1 MASLITDVRRLLQ
14 DPRGSVATVFAL
26 SIIPVVAA
34 VGCAVDYSRAASD
47 RTAMQSALDAATL
60 NIAKEAPYLSQASL
74 NLLAKTQ
81 FDANF
86 TRAEV
91 QNVQVVATYNSKVL
105 TITGSGTVP
114 AVFMGLFGIQQM
126 PIGALAAT
134 GAEMTVGDCVIA
146 LDPSANKS
154 MAVSG
159 NGSINVPNC
168 GIFSNSSASASI
180 DQKGASWINAK
191 SIKAAG
197 GIHGSDYSPTP
208 KTYQPPVIDPLAGV
222 PEPIVPGGCTFTNY
236 TFSTPEIIPANA
248 VLCGAIG
255 LNADVTLS
263 SGTIYFKGATVTTT
277 ASVNV
282 VGDGVM
288 LYFDENSTFTS
299 SSSGTFSL
307 KAPQTGPYAGIAI
320 FGSRVG
326 TTMKTFRFTGTKDY
340 FVNGSIYLPTQRFE
354 LYGSADMTVSSK
366 SGYVIAQQFYYQ
378 GNSSFTFDAFG
389 SAVPSGLGS
398 TKVVLAR

>member
-1 MASLITDVRRLLQ
+1 
-14 DPRGSVATVFAL
+14 
-26 SIIPVVAA
+26 
-34 VGCAVDYSRAASD
+34 
-47 RTAMQSALDAATL
+47 
-60 NIAKEAPYLSQASL
+60 
-74 NLLAKTQ
+74 
-81 FDANF
+81 
-86 TRAEV
+86 
-91 QNVQVVATYNSKVL
+91 
-105 TITGSGTVP
+105 
-114 AVFMGLFGIQQM
+114 
-126 PIGALAAT
+126 
-134 GAEMTVGDCVIA
+134 
-146 LDPSANKS
+146 
-154 MAVSG
+154 
-159 NGSINVPNC
+159 
-168 GIFSNSSASASI
+168 
-180 DQKGASWINAK
+180 
-191 SIKAAG
+191 
-197 GIHGSDYSPTP
+197 
-208 KTYQPPVIDPLAGV
+208 
-222 PEPIVPGGCTFTNY
+222 
-236 TFSTPEIIPANA
+236 
-248 VLCGAIG
+248 
-255 LNADVTLS
+255 LS